1 MRRRVGRER
10 PGSRGSREAF
20 ELPQPCELG
29 KRAMPKRRLITSR
42 SGSASPVDGL
52 AHRLLLQAEDD
63 FLPRGTRTAIDSL
76 LPAAGAGREPAG
88 R

>member
-1 MRRRVGRER
+1 
-10 PGSRGSREAF
+10 
-20 ELPQPCELG
+20 
-29 KRAMPKRRLITSR
+29 MPKRRLITSR